1 MITKKITKKITTTV
15 ALPISQALQ
24 VTCHM
29 LDDLGNH
36 LCDENGN
43 RFKFYE

>member
-1 MITKKITKKITTTV
+1 MRIGIGIG
-15 ALPISQALQ
+15 LQ
-24 VTCHM
+24 YGWLQTLANIEVHFGHM

-43 RFKFYE
+43 RFKLYE

>member
-1 MITKKITKKITTTV
+1 MFTLVIG
-15 ALPISQALQ
+15 ISMQSTSNIE
-24 VTCHM
+24 VHFGHM

>member
-1 MITKKITKKITTTV
+1 MIKIGYQIG
-15 ALPISQALQ
+15 LQ
-24 VTCHM
+24 TLANIEVHFGHM

-43 RFKFYE
+43 RFKLYE